1 MFDAAEKKFP
11 EQCLLDPNDP
21 DNWKPCVKNR
31 EADRIWRDV
40 FPTPTGRLISPRG
53 RDVVVLG
60 YFKMRSRFVDYSGLF
75 VLHCHILTPED
86 RGMMMVVEV
95 RPVKFPF
102 AYQ

>member
-1 MFDAAEKKFP
+1 
-11 EQCLLDPNDP
+11 
-21 DNWKPCVKNR
+21 
-31 EADRIWRDV
+31 
-40 FPTPTGRLISPRG
+40 
-53 RDVVVLG
+53 VVVLG